1 MLTHK
6 LVNSPKKLKQ
16 ESSVSSQSL
25 SMASPATIALII
37 VLLHSFRI
45 EAEEIKSARLLDL
58 MIRDYTFK
66 SYTKNFRTGKLH
78 KINLPSNL
86 SGIHVDTV
94 RLRCGSLRRY
104 GATIKEFELSAGT
117 YARPCSKRILIIRQ
131 KLGSNWSSL
140 YYSNYELSG
149 YELISPV
156 LGLLAYNIGAAA
168 EIRLQAGMRPIR
180 IDFSGGVA
188 ANEGNNGM
196 VPMCAR
202 FEEDGRVSVWRQPR
216 ANVCVATG
224 QGHFGVVV
232 EAPLV
237 PLRRRAGKWRMAV
250 GGAIGA
256 GVGVFLL
263 SLLGVA
269 VVVKAKK
276 KERMEEMERRAYEE
290 EALQVSMVGHVR
302 AVTASGTRTMP
313 TIHHHHDSRPPP
325 PPPPHHRSSSS

>member
-1 MLTHK
+1 
-6 LVNSPKKLKQ
+6 
-16 ESSVSSQSL
+16 
-25 SMASPATIALII
+25 MASPATIALIL

-180 IDFSGGVA
+180 IDFSGVA
-188 ANEGNNGM
+188 EGNGM
-196 VPMCAR
+196 IPMCAR

-256 GVGVFLL
+256 GVGVLLL

-313 TIHHHHDSRPPP
+313 TIHHHHDSRPP
-325 PPPPHHRSSSS
+325 HRSSSS

>member
-1 MLTHK
+1 
-6 LVNSPKKLKQ
+6 
-16 ESSVSSQSL
+16 
-25 SMASPATIALII
+25 MASPATIALIL
-37 VLLHSFRI
+37 VLLHSLRI
-45 EAEEIKSARLLDL
+45 GAQEIKSARLLDL
-58 MIRDYTFK
+58 VIRDYTFK

-104 GATIKEFELSAGT
+104 GATIKEFELGAGT
-117 YARPCSKRILIIRQ
+117 YAHPCSKRILIIRQ
-131 KLGSNWSSL
+131 SLGSNWSSL

-168 EIRLQAGMRPIR
+168 ELRIQAGMKPIT
-180 IDFSGGVA
+180 IDFSGA
-188 ANEGNNGM
+188 AASEGII
-196 VPMCAR
+196 PLCAR
-202 FEEDGRVSVWRQPR
+202 FEEDGKVSLWRQPR
-216 ANVCVATG
+216 ANVCVATR

-232 EAPLV
+232 ESPLM
-237 PLRRRAGKWRMAV
+237 PLRRRASKWRIAV

-256 GVGVFLL
+256 GLGVFLL
-263 SLLGVA
+263 SLLAIA
-269 VVVKAKK
+269 VLVKAKK
-276 KERMEEMERRAYEE
+276 KARMEEMERRAYEE

-313 TIHHHHDSRPPP
+313 TIHHHDSRPPP
-325 PPPPHHRSSSS
+325 HRPFNS